1 MPEANTKM
9 TFVGIC
15 TQPNLEIENEGK
27 IYFAPT
33 FTGVFTTKK
42 IKIKNLSKTKARY
55 VVDVPEKYYDE
66 VHFEPN
72 EK

>member
-1 MPEANTKM
+1 M
-9 TFVGIC
+9 
-15 TQPNLEIENEGK
+15 EIENEGK

-42 IKIKNLSKTKARY
+42 IKIKNLSKTKVRY